1 MIPEVKTQVSSL
13 LNEVKPH
20 WKKGVDL
27 GVGRG
32 EALPILREYVEYL
45 IGVDYSEDEI
55 RFAKGYDELI
65 IADIKE
71 YNVPVDVD
79 VVFLFDV
86 IEHLYRQ
93 DGIKLLTRLQVIPSV
108 VITTPGRYFEEAGRG
123 QKHVSLWSIN
133 DFQKLGYN
141 VEVFRA
147 RTVWFFTMSMILAY
161 RITSGERF

>member
-1 MIPEVKTQVSSL
+1 MIPEVKVQISSL
-13 LNEVKPH
+13 FNEVKPH

-32 EALPILREYVEYL
+32 EALPILREYTEYL
-45 IGVDYSEDEI
+45 IGVDHAESEI
-55 RFAKGYDELI
+55 KFAKGYDELT

-71 YNVPVDVD
+71 YNIPVDVD

-93 DGIKLLTRLQVIPSV
+93 DGIKLLTRLQVMSSV
-108 VITTPGRYFEEAGRG
+108 IITTPGRYFEEAGRG
-123 QKHVSLWSIN
+123 QRHVSLWTIN

-141 VEVFRA
+141 VELFRA

-161 RITSGERF
+161 RIARGERF